1 MRFLHAADI
10 HLDSP
15 LRGLSRY
22 EGAPEE
28 EIRQATRKA
37 LQNLVGLAIDER
49 IDFVLIAGDLYDGDW
64 QDHNTGLF
72 FGAQMARLNDAGI
85 PVLMIRGNH
94 DAASKMTKSL
104 RLPKN
109 VTLFDHKRPETVTLD
124 DPGVAVHGQSF
135 AKQSVTE
142 NIATKYPAAVPGML
156 NIGLLH
162 TSLTGAEGHE
172 NYAPCSTED
181 LLRHG
186 YDYWALGHVHERR
199 IVNEAAVGIGQ
210 PPIVFSGNI
219 QGRHIRETGP
229 RGCYLVT
236 AEAGQSPTLEFRS
249 LDVFRWE
256 VCSVSA
262 KDDDTA
268 DDVLA
273 GFDTLLGETVD
284 AADGLPL
291 AVRVEIAGCCAAHAE
306 FAAHPRHWREEFRNA
321 AIQSGHGRAWLEK
334 ISFRTRSP
342 LEPNELPDDGP
353 LEELRG
359 VLSEVRES
367 AEKREELLSVLEPLL
382 KKLPRELTRGDDA
395 LPFAE
400 SETASPE
407 TVTDWLDG
415 VLDSVEPLLVEHLRG
430 EGRT

>member
-49 IDFVLIAGDLYDGDW
+49 VDLVLIAGDLYDGDW

-104 RLPKN
+104 RLPKS
-109 VTLFDHKRPETVTLD
+109 VMLFEHTRPETVRLD
-124 DPGVAVHGQSF
+124 ELGVAVHGQSF
-135 AKQSVTE
+135 AKQAVTE
-142 NIATKYPAAVPGML
+142 NIAAKYPAAVPGL
-156 NIGLLH
+156 INIGLLH

-172 NYAPCSTED
+172 NYAPCSTND
-181 LLRHG
+181 LLRLG

-199 IVNEAAVGIGQ
+199 VVNEAGVGIGQ

-229 RGCYLVT
+229 RGCYLVDV
-236 AEAGQSPTLEFRS
+236 EPGQPPKLDFRP

-256 VCSVSA
+256 VCLL
-262 KDDDTA
+262 TA
-268 DDVLA
+268 AEIDSTNDVLA
-273 GFDTLLGETVD
+273 AFEERLGEIVD
-284 AADGLPL
+284 EADGLPL
-291 AVRVEIAGCCAAHAE
+291 AVRVDVSGRCAAHAE
-306 FAAHPRHWREEFRNA
+306 FASHPQQWLQEFRNA
-321 AIQSGHGRAWLEK
+321 ATQSGHGRVWLEK
-334 ISFRTRSP
+334 VRFRTQSP
-342 LEPNELPDDGP
+342 LVLSELADDGP

-359 VLSEVRES
+359 LLSEVRDSSEQ
-367 AEKREELLSVLEPLL
+367 RDQLLASLEPLL
-382 KKLPRELTRGDDA
+382 KKLPTELTRGDDA
-395 LPFAE
+395 LPFANPD
-400 SETASPE
+400 TA
-407 TVTDWLDG
+407 TDWLNE

-430 EGRT
+430 EGRS